1 MMRRPPRIESSVLR
15 VVPGPRLADAISK
28 ATPPFRGGCQ
38 SLKKFAKSSLSL
50 LLIQSG
56 LMGKPSIL
64 LEPSGTERNVMSLLT
79 NTKGSL
85 KVLLTRRSLTNT
97 CFTTLL
103 MCPLQSNQFCTS
115 QAPTTKNKALCKKQW
130 MCIFIPAKS

>member
-1 MMRRPPRIESSVLR
+1 MSSV
-15 VVPGPRLADAISK
+15 K
-28 ATPPFRGGCQ
+28 NQ
-38 SLKKFAKSSLSL
+38 SLKKFARSSLSL

-103 MCPLQSNQFCTS
+103 MCPLQSNQFCIS

-130 MCIFIPAKS
+130 MCIFSPAKSLLKRSVKTYFPTICASSRVLLTAKTYL